1 MNERFA
7 TIELQ
12 SNWRGQ
18 IGLNFTQFD
27 LTEARDALPAK

>member
-7 TIELQ
+7 EIELQ

-27 LTEARDALPAK
+27 QTETRDALPSK